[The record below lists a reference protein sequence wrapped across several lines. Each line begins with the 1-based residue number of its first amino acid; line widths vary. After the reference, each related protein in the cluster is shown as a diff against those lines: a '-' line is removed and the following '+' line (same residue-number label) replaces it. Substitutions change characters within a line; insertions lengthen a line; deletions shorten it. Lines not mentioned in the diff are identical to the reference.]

1 MYHQSSVRPSQYQY
15 FPSSG
20 VMLTIGCKL
29 LCLMCEESDASVRVR
44 SFLTGYNFFD
54 IYPTESQTAKLHSSH
69 YD

>member
-1 MYHQSSVRPSQYQY
+1 
-15 FPSSG
+15 
-20 VMLTIGCKL
+20 
-29 LCLMCEESDASVRVR
+29 MCEESDASVRVG